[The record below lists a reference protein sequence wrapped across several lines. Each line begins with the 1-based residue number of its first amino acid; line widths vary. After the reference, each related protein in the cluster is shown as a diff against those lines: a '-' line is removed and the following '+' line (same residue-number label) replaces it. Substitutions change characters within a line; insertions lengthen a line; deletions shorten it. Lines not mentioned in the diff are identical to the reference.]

1 MKLRTFFSSIFLA
14 STVYIS
20 FCTNI
25 VFAKNE
31 CSLEIRPNENE
42 IAFAATGSK
51 LLAAEN
57 ICTGEYLEIP
67 YDQKIGGVA
76 LLKGQYQRIDTNK
89 KDITFK
95 AVNNAGDRVQSCLWC
110 DRIDRLMVN
119 DTNALCSIS
128 FLNIRSCA
136 KIGEAVFSIQ
146 RKKVN
151 LGEVCVPSLAYFGRI
166 GSELRFALQDC
177 KNMSVPALTYDLS
190 YGNIIRFLDERIEV
204 IKADNSGIHYRRFH
218 IREPQLGIEH

>member
-1 MKLRTFFSSIFLA
+1 MKPRTLFSSILVA
-14 STVYIS
+14 TSICIS
-20 FCTNI
+20 LCTNT

-42 IAFAATGSK
+42 LAFAATGSK

-57 ICTGEYLEIP
+57 ICNGEYLDIP
-67 YDQKIGGVA
+67 YDQKIGAVT
-76 LLKGQYQRIDTNK
+76 LLKGQYPRISSSA

-95 AVNNAGDRVQSCLWC
+95 AVNNAGDRVESCLWC
-110 DRIDRLMVN
+110 DRIDRLLVS
-119 DTNALCSIS
+119 DTNALCSVS

-136 KIGEAVFSIQ
+136 RTGQAVFSIQ
-146 RKKVN
+146 QRKIN
-151 LGEVCVPSLAYFGRI
+151 TGEKCIPSLAYFGRT
-166 GSELRFALQDC
+166 GSELRFAMQDC
-177 KNMSVPALTYDLS
+177 KNMSAPALTYDLS

-218 IREPQLGIEH
+218 IREPQLGIKH